1 MARYLVGVYTVT
13 AGLQEESL
21 GSDEQEIVLFSWV
34 VVDLTNTKVRN
45 QFHYHLT
52 QIHWTLIIIAFSR
65 IKIADNLESN
75 IDFQTT
81 YQLQLINY
89 VIWKV

>member
-34 VVDLTNTKVRN
+34 VVDLTNTKVRIK
-45 QFHYHLT
+45 FHYHHLT
-52 QIHWTLIIIAFSR
+52 LFLLTSIVIELFKLKT
-65 IKIADNLESN
+65 ADNLSGKIKFHKIRSN
-75 IDFQTT
+75 MIFQ
-81 YQLQLINY
+81 
-89 VIWKV
+89 V

>member
-34 VVDLTNTKVRN
+34 VVDLTNTKVRI
-45 QFHYHLT
+45 QFHYQL
-52 QIHWTLIIIAFSR
+52 TLILVISICLAFFNLKEMNNINR
-65 IKIADNLESN
+65 KITF
-75 IDFQTT
+75 ITT
-81 YQLQLINY
+81 DDYR
-89 VIWKV
+89 